1 MNSLG
6 PVFFSRTPAPSEP
19 TDRPRRGA
27 TVPPDPSAPSLCPLS
42 GGDDQ
47 QVLLWDAFSRCA
59 PPCAPGDPPTAR
71 PPRARAPRPVKALL
85 GHAGIILC
93 AAWDTPA
100 GAGIVSCDSDG
111 MARPRR
117 RRGEGGGLNPS
128 PPWSGDH
135 PSRRGVS
142 PPLRFPCLTNLCP
155 LHPLSPPGVRR
166 RGGPIC
172 LFDVEHGTHPTA
184 VYAEH
189 DDSVQKV
196 PALCPYTTLVPRL
209 RGGGVRMGP
218 KPLRTGWMTV
228 DLNPGG
234 GGCLPG
240 PRPAPSGDVPAW
252 GWVRPLHL
260 RELRLHRSP
269 LGLPRPR

>member
-59 PPCAPGDPPTAR
+59 PPCPPGDPPTAR

-117 RRGEGGGLNPS
+117 RRGEGGGAKPIPAVVRRPPLPPRSLPTLAFSLSNKFVPPS
-128 PPWSGDH
+128 SPLSSGGPAAGRPH
-135 PSRRGVS
+135 LPVRRGARDAPHS
-142 PPLRFPCLTNLCP
+142 GLCGARRQRPEGTRPLP
-155 LHPLSPPGVRR
+155 LH
-166 RGGPIC
+166 
-172 LFDVEHGTHPTA
+172 HTGTTP
-184 VYAEH
+184 
-189 DDSVQKV
+189 K
-196 PALCPYTTLVPRL
+196 
-209 RGGGVRMGP
+209 GGG
-218 KPLRTGWMTV
+218 
-228 DLNPGG
+228 
-234 GGCLPG
+234 
-240 PRPAPSGDVPAW
+240 A
-252 GWVRPLHL
+252 
-260 RELRLHRSP
+260 
-269 LGLPRPR
+269 